1 MNRKNALT
9 LALGAAMLA
18 FGSAAQAVPIF
29 ADTFDSNALGL
40 NKVPTG
46 WSVSD
51 GSVDIIGK
59 NFSGT
64 SFDLL
69 PGHGA
74 YIDLDGST
82 GNAGLLFTTL
92 NLTGGMQYTAT
103 FDLAGSQR
111 GSPLETGTVSFG
123 SSLLNYSLAPTTGFS
138 AYTMSFTPATTGQY
152 LLSFQ
157 NAGGDNIGA
166 LLDNVAVTA
175 VVPEPG
181 TYALLGAGLL
191 AIGFVSRRRKNAA

>member
-9 LALGAAMLA
+9 LALGAVVLA
-18 FGSAAQAVPIF
+18 FGSAAQAVPVF
-29 ADTFDSNALGL
+29 ADSFDANVLGL
-40 NKVPTG
+40 NAVPTG

-51 GSVDIIGK
+51 GTVDIIGN

-82 GNAGLLFTTL
+82 ANSGLLFTTL
-92 NLTGGMQYTAT
+92 NLTGGTQYTAA

-111 GSPLETGTVSFG
+111 GGQESGTVSFG
-123 SSLLNYSLAPTTGFS
+123 SSLLNYSLASAAGFS

-152 LLSFQ
+152 LLAFQ
-157 NAGGDNIGA
+157 NADGNNIGA

-175 VVPEPG
+175 AVPEPG
-181 TYALLGAGLL
+181 TYALLAAGLL